1 MSDRRLKTNI
11 NYNHINIYKQL
22 FNELKPVSYKYKLS
36 DRTYLGFIAQD
47 VENILQENNLND
59 NSLIKKDEKQL
70 LSLNYN
76 SLFTLNIAVT
86 QDLIKEIEELKLQ
99 VKELKEEKN

>member
-1 MSDRRLKTNI
+1 MI
-11 NYNHINIYKQL
+11 
-22 FNELKPVSYKYKLS
+22 
-36 DRTYLGFIAQD
+36 
-47 VENILQENNLND
+47 
-59 NSLIKKDEKQL
+59 L

-86 QDLIKEIEELKLQ
+86 QDLMKEIEELKLQ